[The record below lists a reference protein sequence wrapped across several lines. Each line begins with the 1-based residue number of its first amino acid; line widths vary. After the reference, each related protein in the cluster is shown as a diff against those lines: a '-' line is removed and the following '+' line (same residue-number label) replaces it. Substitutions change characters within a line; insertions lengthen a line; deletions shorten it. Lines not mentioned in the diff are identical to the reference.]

1 MTPKVSVIVP
11 VYETWHLIPSLVEC
25 LQRQTIR
32 PDQFEVIL
40 VDNGSSSLNLN
51 SVPSDYRLLRCEKP
65 GSYSARNKGAA
76 ESRAG
81 IFAFTDS
88 DCLPEPGWLRN
99 LVRDIS
105 DSELRAGAVEII
117 TSGSKPSL
125 IEHYDQIKG
134 IPQALYVSRGY
145 AATANLAIPA
155 ELFRS
160 LGGFDESRYSG
171 GDADFCRR
179 ALRFGARLTYVA
191 DAVVNHPARTSWSE
205 VVSKARRVKGGQIKN
220 GSLLRRL
227 LWLFRT
233 LLPPVIEWTRIISC
247 KKASVSN
254 RVRALVVETILW
266 LLHLGETARLLL
278 GGSPERK

>member
-1 MTPKVSVIVP
+1 MTASISVIVP
-11 VYETWHLIPSLVEC
+11 VYETWHLVPNLVEC
-25 LQRQTIR
+25 LQRQTIQ

-51 SVPSDYRLLRCEKP
+51 SVPSDYRLLSCEKP

-76 ESRAG
+76 ESLGG

-105 DSELRAGAVEII
+105 DSELRAGAVEIV
-117 TSGSKPSL
+117 TSGPKPSL

-171 GDADFCRR
+171 GDAEFCRR
-179 ALRFGARLTYVA
+179 ASRVGARLTYVA

-205 VVSKARRVKGGQIKN
+205 VVTKARRVKGGQIKN

-227 LWLFRT
+227 FWLFRT
-233 LLPPVIEWTRIISC
+233 LLPPVIEWARIISC
-247 KKASVSN
+247 KNGSVSN

-266 LLHLGETARLLL
+266 VLRLGETARLLL

>member
-76 ESRAG
+76 ESRGA
-81 IFAFTDS
+81 ILAFTDS
-88 DCLPEPGWLRN
+88 DCLPEPDWLRN
-99 LVRDIS
+99 LIMEIS
-105 DSELRAGAVEII
+105 DSELRAGAVEIV
-117 TSGSKPSL
+117 TSGPKPSL
-125 IEHYDQIKG
+125 IEQYDQIKG

-171 GDADFCRR
+171 GDAEFCRR
-179 ALRFGARLTYVA
+179 AFRFGARLTYVA

-205 VVSKARRVKGGQIKN
+205 VVTKARRVKGGQIKN
-220 GSLLRRL
+220 GSLLQRL

-233 LLPPVIEWTRIISC
+233 LLPPVVEWTRIISF
-247 KKASVSN
+247 KKATVYN
-254 RVRALVVETILW
+254 RTRALVVETTLW
-266 LLHLGETARLLL
+266 VLRLGETIRLLL